1 MTEHD
6 RGHEPEAQH
15 EVEHEVEHGEA
26 QEARRGPRHATY
38 SDEQTKPGRAFPLLA
53 PVVVV
58 IVAGIILLLFVVLP
72 GR

>member
-15 EVEHEVEHGEA
+15 DVEHGEA